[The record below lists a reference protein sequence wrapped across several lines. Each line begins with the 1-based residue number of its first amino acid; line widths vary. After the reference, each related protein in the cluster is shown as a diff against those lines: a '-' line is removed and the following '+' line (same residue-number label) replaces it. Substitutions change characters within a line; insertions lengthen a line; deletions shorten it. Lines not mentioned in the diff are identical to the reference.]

1 MQDFRLKVFLT
12 AARTLSFTRCA
23 EQLYISQ
30 PAVSK
35 HIGEL
40 ENMYGVKLFVRHGSR
55 LELTEAGHIMERWC
69 ERITSLYLQM
79 EYEMKL
85 LNKAVQ
91 GELRLGAST
100 TISQYILPEMIAKFS
115 RNYPDIKI
123 TLRSENSEKIE
134 HSLFSHE
141 IDLGFTENISRR
153 NGLHYKHLADDTLVV
168 VASADS
174 KLCGPYR
181 LQTLRSIPIVIRES
195 GSGTLELIAKR
206 LEESGMSL
214 SSFNIVASLGSSE
227 AIKSYIRSIDAI
239 SIISIAA
246 VRKEIE
252 TGELKIIEIED
263 IEFKRE
269 FTCVTCA
276 GEHNSLAERFIS
288 FITHY
293 TKSET
298 MA

>member
-40 ENMYGVKLFVRHGSR
+40 ENLYGVKLFTRRGSR
-55 LELTEAGHIMERWC
+55 LELTEAGHIMERWG

-85 LNKAVQ
+85 LDKAVQ

-100 TISQYILPEMIAKFS
+100 TISQYVLPEMIARFS
-115 RNYPDIKI
+115 RSFPDIRI
-123 TLRSENSEKIE
+123 TLTSDNSEKIE
-134 HSLFSHE
+134 QALFSHE
-141 IDLGFTENISRR
+141 IDLGFTENVSRR
-153 NGLHYKHLADDTLVV
+153 NGLHYEHLADDRLVV
-168 VASADS
+168 VADARS
-174 KLCGPYR
+174 KLCGPYS
-181 LQTLRSIPIVIRES
+181 LQTLRSIPIVIREK

-206 LEESGMSL
+206 LEEAGTSL

-227 AIKSYIRSIDAI
+227 AIKSYIKSADAI
-239 SIISIAA
+239 SIVSVAA
-246 VRKEIE
+246 VRKELE
-252 TGELKIIEIED
+252 SGELKIIGLED
-263 IEFKRE
+263 IEFTRE

-293 TKSET
+293 AK
-298 MA
+298 ANY